1 MPTAAAQHVTPYTIK
16 VDGAAIDP
24 ALLAQVTEV
33 KVRQSLRQPASA
45 AVRITDP
52 ALEQMDRHPLQIGSR
67 LEIAVGAVDATS
79 PTKIF
84 DGEIVALEPEFEP
97 GGAAIGVRAYD
108 KSHRLQR
115 AKKAR
120 TFQRMSA
127 TDMVNRIMR
136 DAGLQGS
143 GDATHHVFEFFQQS
157 DETDRE
163 FVRRLERMHD
173 FEFVVEDGQYKF
185 RAAGKIESP
194 AVTLEYGNSLLSFRP
209 RLTAVQQD
217 AEVEVRGWDIKGKQ
231 TISVT
236 ERSPDEPAQV
246 GVQRASLK
254 DTFGSNKLLVSDRSV
269 NDTGEATQLAKA
281 TLQRRAAAFLEAEGT
296 CMGTPRIKAGGKYVV
311 TGVTHIIRS
320 PDTYKTFF
328 QISGR
333 SDRNLLD
340 LMHPPQER
348 PWGHSMVVGIVTNNN
363 DPEHMG
369 RIRVRYPS
377 LTDQEEGAWARVLSH
392 NLGKD
397 RGIFMLPQVDDEV
410 VVAFESGDPRS
421 PLVIGSVFNGN
432 NKPGNEF
439 LADQKGGIVVM
450 SDDIARVHS
459 KEDMTFKSDKKLMI
473 EVTSDSDTK
482 IKGSSKSK
490 TDSSVEM
497 KAGSSYTLEAGS
509 SMTIKGAS
517 ISVESQGSL
526 KLKGATVEIE
536 SQGPATLKG
545 AMIDINASGI
555 ANLKGSMVNIG

>member
-1 MPTAAAQHVTPYTIK
+1 
-16 VDGAAIDP
+16 
-24 ALLAQVTEV
+24 
-33 KVRQSLRQPASA
+33 
-45 AVRITDP
+45 
-52 ALEQMDRHPLQIGSR
+52 
-67 LEIAVGAVDATS
+67 
-79 PTKIF
+79 
-84 DGEIVALEPEFEP
+84 
-97 GGAAIGVRAYD
+97 
-108 KSHRLQR
+108 
-115 AKKAR
+115 
-120 TFQRMSA
+120 
-127 TDMVNRIMR
+127 
-136 DAGLQGS
+136 
-143 GDATHHVFEFFQQS
+143 
-157 DETDRE
+157 
-163 FVRRLERMHD
+163 
-173 FEFVVEDGQYKF
+173 
-185 RAAGKIESP
+185 
-194 AVTLEYGNSLLSFRP
+194 
-209 RLTAVQQD
+209 VQQD
-217 AEVEVRGWDIKGKQ
+217 AEVEVRGWDINGKQ

-236 ERSPDEPAQV
+236 ESSPEEPAQV

-269 NDTGEATQLAKA
+269 NDTSEATQLAKA

-296 CMGTPRIKAGGKYVV
+296 CIGSPRVKAGATAELKGLGQKFSGKYLV
-311 TGVTHIIRS
+311 TGVTHVIRS

-348 PWGHSMVVGIVTNNN
+348 PWGQSMVIGIVTTNN

-397 RGIFMLPQVDDEV
+397 RGVFMFPQVDDEV
-410 VVAFESGDPRS
+410 VVAFENGDPRN
-421 PLVIGSVFNGN
+421 PLVIGSVFNGR

-439 LADQKGGIVVM
+439 LPNQKGGFVVM
-450 SDDIARVHS
+450 SDDVAHVHS
-459 KEDMTFKSDKKLMI
+459 KDDMTFKSDKALHI
-473 EVTSDSDTK
+473 EVTNDAETTV
-482 IKGSSKSK
+482 KGSSKGK
-490 TDSSVEM
+490 ADSAVEM
-497 KAGSSYTLEAGS
+497 KAGTSYKLEAGS
-509 SMTIKGAS
+509 SMTIKGAT